1 MWINDSVSLKREV
14 EVYILTK
21 EEKVLLE
28 ADLYLELKVVGE
40 LNYSINPEEYSFPDI
55 EIDYLSLTVDSFHIQ
70 SSIVAITIEDFS
82 TDIIIQT
89 DSFDRLI
96 EEYELDDFPTFK
108 QSNILLSKDKL
119 KVEYERKRA

>member
-21 EEKVLLE
+21 EEEVLLE

-55 EIDYLSLTVDSFHIQ
+55 EIAYLSLTVDSFHIQ

-82 TDIIIQT
+82 TDITIQT